1 MRVVRKCRRS
11 SPCRAVGVD
20 DDARARRRSLSLLV
34 ALVSFFF
41 SFVSQRRFS
50 NTCRL
55 RFAVRRTFGGA
66 RHFKVGDRFSPART
80 RVCDS
85 EIRHY
90 RRSRN
95 TNENRAPDRSFVF
108 LRGLTIQRLGR
119 EASLVFH
126 TEDWRELGAGRLCVW
141 ERKRPRPPR
150 AQTTPRAEAHVRSTV
165 ARISR
170 RVVLPRLGSIERVQ
184 TQPSPARRP
193 AVRCGP
199 RKTSRAATGGCGVI
213 RVVRLHG
220 RDAEGIVG
228 RRAAQAGGAH
238 VPPRAQGA
246 PEEQEG
252 HVR

>member
-1 MRVVRKCRRS
+1 MSRRRRRRRRARAS
-11 SPCRAVGVD
+11 AVGFSSFS
-20 DDARARRRSLSLLV
+20 ARLV
-34 ALVSFFF
+34 FFF
-41 SFVSQRRFS
+41 LSFRSAASRKYVGFGSP
-50 NTCRL
+50 
-55 RFAVRRTFGGA
+55 FGGRSA
-66 RHFKVGDRFSPART
+66 VFPHFKVGDRFSPART

-85 EIRHY
+85 EIRHC

-108 LRGLTIQRLGR
+108 LRAVDDSKTRSRGQ
-119 EASLVFH
+119 SSFPY
-126 TEDWRELGAGRLCVW
+126 GRLA
-141 ERKRPRPPR
+141 RTRRRPALCLGEEATRAPPR